1 MWLAENRSPWGKSS
15 EVIEMVEMV
24 PVSVI
29 LDSVHTIEK
38 IGYTAILTA

>member
-29 LDSVHTIEK
+29 LGKDNTGRLCCCHNK
-38 IGYTAILTA
+38 